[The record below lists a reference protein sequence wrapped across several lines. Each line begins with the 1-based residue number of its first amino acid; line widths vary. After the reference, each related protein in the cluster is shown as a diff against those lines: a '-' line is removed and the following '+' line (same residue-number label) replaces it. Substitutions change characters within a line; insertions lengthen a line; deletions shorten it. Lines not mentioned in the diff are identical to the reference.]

1 MEVKEFR
8 DSRKQKLS
16 DFENQYTTLK
26 TEYSRLLLAAIQE
39 KDSAKQQDI
48 VQQLLSLNA
57 EMSAQLRDILGD
69 LNKGSESFDPKTLN
83 QLTEELIEYQKQYS
97 DIEKGKDRVTTLK
110 LIQVSTAEK
119 LNTAQSMYY
128 FYLFALVILCF
139 LIVFLIIRAGTI
151 GDVVSSVTSG
161 QVMRQVLPSLQ

>member
-8 DSRKQKLS
+8 DSRTQKLS
-16 DFENQYTTLK
+16 DFQTQYTALK

-39 KDSAKQQDI
+39 QDSAKQQDL

-57 EMSAQLRDILGD
+57 EMSSQLREILGE
-69 LNKGSESFDPKTLN
+69 LNKGSGSFDPKTLN

-97 DIEKGKDRVTTLK
+97 EIEKGKDRVVTLK
-110 LIQVSTAEK
+110 LIQGSTKEK
-119 LNTAQSMYY
+119 LTNAQSMYY

-139 LIVFLIIRAGTI
+139 LIVFLIIRAGTMTTI
-151 GDVVSSVTSG
+151 GSVVSSVTSG
-161 QVMRQVLPSLQ
+161 PIMR